1 MLTCYVC
8 KDKFYLNL
16 LQINTQL
23 CLKEWQENSWRKKLK
38 KIWAMAVFPNNKVD
52 CNMVSVNAQQLSG
65 IVRTNN
71 GETHRITGGNI
82 QITIQQTTETE
93 QCQCR

>member
-38 KIWAMAVFPNNKVD
+38 KIWAVAVFPNNKVD
-52 CNMVSVNAQQLSG
+52 CNMVSVPAQQLSR
-65 IVRTNN
+65 IVSIYIIC
-71 GETHRITGGNI
+71 THYCINIARIANAV
-82 QITIQQTTETE
+82 QYHN
-93 QCQCR
+93 